1 MHSGGN
7 SDPSE
12 LEKVRSPVV
21 NGFLSWCTLTARQQI
36 KVMFCQSHHYI
47 FSTFKPKLSHHF
59 VSFWWWQ
66 LVNQRSPWE
75 FFLFFFDLHW
85 LSSQLSVK
93 RCQFRWRRWGS
104 SLTLF
109 QLYIV
114 TQQYLNKTHG
124 VFVWHM
130 SSFLCAE
137 FCNWLSL
144 PSLAQAPVPAGLS

>member
-7 SDPSE
+7 SEPSE

-59 VSFWWWQ
+59 VSIWWWQ
-66 LVNQRSPWE
+66 LVNQQSIWE
-75 FFLFFFDLHW
+75 FCLFFFYLHC
-85 LSSQLSVK
+85 LSSQLSVN
-93 RCQFRWRRWGS
+93 RCQFCWRRWGS
-104 SLTLF
+104 LLTLF

-114 TQQYLNKTHG
+114 TQQYLNKTH
-124 VFVWHM
+124 
-130 SSFLCAE
+130 CAKFWVKSAKSANIGLFAQSLSYE
-137 FCNWLSL
+137 LTICNTYH
-144 PSLAQAPVPAGLS
+144 